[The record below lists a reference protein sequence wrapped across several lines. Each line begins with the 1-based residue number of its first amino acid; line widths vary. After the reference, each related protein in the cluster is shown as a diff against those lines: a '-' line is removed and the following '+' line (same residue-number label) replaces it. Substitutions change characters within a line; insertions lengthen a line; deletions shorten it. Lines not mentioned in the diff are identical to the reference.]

1 MLKHLIS
8 MLLAGYVM
16 FGFIYATEGLARDAT
31 EWLKVFVVYS
41 STILLS
47 VWLTWVVMAIKQ
59 RERDQLLI
67 ATYQ

>member
-67 ATYQ
+67 QRYQ